1 MLTVV
6 NQPFALGTIVILA
19 YHESK
24 INTRKRN
31 LIGYIIFTIST
42 LLLIV
47 VSKNL
52 NYVSFYLT
60 IKKLDLD
67 YGLKISNKLKK
78 QLDLTTRG
86 RGGIGPYI
94 GLCAIVASFGL
105 ADATVQ
111 GGMIGDLSLMCP
123 ELIQV
128 FIT

>member
-1 MLTVV
+1 MLTVLY
-6 NQPFALGTIVILA
+6 QPFALRTIVILA

-67 YGLKISNKLKK
+67 YGLKISIKLKNSW
-78 QLDLTTRG
+78 
-86 RGGIGPYI
+86 I
-94 GLCAIVASFGL
+94 
-105 ADATVQ
+105 
-111 GGMIGDLSLMCP
+111 
-123 ELIQV
+123 
-128 FIT
+128 